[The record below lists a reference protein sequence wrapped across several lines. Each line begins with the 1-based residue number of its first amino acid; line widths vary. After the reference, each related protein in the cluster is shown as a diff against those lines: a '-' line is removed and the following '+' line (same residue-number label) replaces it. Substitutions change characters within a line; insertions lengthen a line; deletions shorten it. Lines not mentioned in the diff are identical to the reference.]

1 MNKSSTN
8 LLYLWLDRTIQDH
21 PHMMH
26 ATKHILV
33 VSNQHWGWGHKARHL
48 RRHDHGVE
56 VEQLLRPMT
65 GRRVPHGRVVP
76 RHGVEA
82 QQHEAPP
89 RTGPTRARRC
99 GQRPRSPA
107 AEAAAPTT
115 SPRRWPRARPCRAAG
130 PDARGS
136 LETAAASGGGPSSR
150 APSSGR
156 DVMGICSVALGT
168 AGLWTSLGL
177 ESTAVKTNWE
187 VEPQC

>member
-76 RHGVEA
+76 RHGVKP
-82 QQHEAPP
+82 QQHGYEHLRELGLLTLIAVD
-89 RTGPTRARRC
+89 GIH
-99 GQRPRSPA
+99 SPLLP
-107 AEAAAPTT
+107 EQPLQ
-115 SPRRWPRARPCRAAG
+115 PRRLGVSCAHGRDVPSDLVPAEGRLYLG
-130 PDARGS
+130 
-136 LETAAASGGGPSSR
+136 GGGPSSR

-177 ESTAVKTNWE
+177 ESTTAKTNWE
-187 VEPQC
+187 VEP